1 MHPIDLQILPFEISI
16 AIDNLKLSVTTTPM
30 KLTEE
35 SNIQHD
41 TTSWYLI
48 DAITSETVSN
58 NLYSKSLTVWE
69 DVALEPNKEYKIR
82 VIYNTTDETL
92 SSKMVEKS
100 FKSPVVEIKQP
111 DFEID
116 MDPKNTRVSIALSEG
131 FQIFNS
137 DEQHLSTTYIIRSVD
152 GTVLYEKYKDEENL
166 TSFNATEY
174 LKSNGKYFIE
184 VMVHT
189 LNYDS
194 ARKIKYIKIP
204 QFTEGEPFEIALTVN
219 NNNNL
224 LPTIRG
230 MFHTEEDAII
240 KQVNLKIARRGY
252 PKENIALFNK
262 FLKQYEG
269 KRSSEVGSTI
279 EHTLT
284 EEEMRSIANLKLE
297 DKMGLWV
304 HPWIFTLEIWFTN
317 GIKIESRP
325 IYKRFPLRANTGI
338 IQRIRDDIPTF
349 KLANAQLG
357 ATWDSVESITWIVTN
372 AYGEQVVRETRSSL
386 DQTFSLEPYVLKGE
400 IVKGMFYY
408 IQTLLTTKA
417 GVSILGKTG
426 NERDHRSD
434 RKGVPFV
441 IDNLKIKEPY
451 IRITKIETKN
461 QDLFDVHLKLSR
473 FEVNHNPF
481 GIDIEHTKTSI
492 RVFDITHTSSNSNIQ
507 EKLVL
512 EADLEPTRTLTLS
525 KSKTFAPDFSM
536 DPTNV
541 GLYYNREY
549 RIEVHYF
556 GDNGMK
562 SHVGTEVFK
571 TPTVPVTKI
580 NSPIVQEAYMIPTGD
595 IHLIVANLNKDLVR
609 IDNNTEDSIMAT
621 VFKLYHG
628 TELIYSKE
636 STYDKYQFAIKDF
649 DNGLLA
655 RLAPNTEYWLDIEYK
670 TQYGV
675 FSPVTS
681 IRYIVGENPNKD
693 FKIVN
698 TFINA
703 TEANFRFLNLYED
716 AKYILTFR
724 DQRIEKALDNHIL
737 TLKDLTPKTEYK
749 LEIVGENIHDEITF
763 TTQATYYYSNEELLD
778 LNSKWE
784 LEYDRNFKG
793 NYLRTFINN
802 SLVHYKV
809 YDNILLDLIT
819 MKRVSVH
826 LSESNSYPIYDKIIT
841 TGIKD
846 GESILED
853 IESLNFFT
861 KEKFFIKVQLGISK
875 QLWLPEK
882 VLEFTVEEFDKVK
895 CFSHFL
901 WDKDDYEYLDKP
913 ILDSVDDKT
922 NVMYP
927 DSNLAKD
934 RVMKL
939 CLTVPKQFMEYIDY
953 IGAYYNVNYGPYS
966 VGYYQ
971 EAHKPMPNYKGESL
985 FFLLPY
991 NDNILY
997 TDYRDLT
1004 TSISMKPENVVP
1016 IIKFKDGTTLSF

>member
-1 MHPIDLQILPFEISI
+1 MHPNDLQILPFEINI
-16 AIDNLKLSVTTTPM
+16 AIDNLKLDVTTTPM
-30 KLTEE
+30 RLTED
-35 SNIQHD
+35 SDIKHD

-48 DAITSETVSN
+48 DSVTSETISA
-58 NLYSKSLTVWE
+58 NLYSKGLTTWG
-69 DVALEPNKEYKIR
+69 DIDLEPNKDYKIR
-82 VIYNTTDETL
+82 VIYHTTDETL
-92 SSKMVEKS
+92 STKMVEKS
-100 FKSPVVEIKQP
+100 FRSPVVEIKQP

-137 DEQHLSTTYIIRSVD
+137 DEPHLSTTYIIRSVD
-152 GTVLYEKYKDEENL
+152 GIVLYEKYKDTENL
-166 TSFNATEY
+166 TSFNATKY
-174 LKSNGKYFIE
+174 LKSNGKYYIE
-184 VMVHT
+184 VMTHT
-189 LNYDS
+189 LNYNS

-204 QFTEGEPFEIALTVN
+204 QFTEGEPFEIALTVTN
-219 NNNNL
+219 SNNL
-224 LPTIRG
+224 LLTIRG
-230 MFHTEEDAII
+230 MFHSEEDLII
-240 KQVNLKIARRGY
+240 KQVNLKIVRRGY
-252 PKENIALFNK
+252 PKENIVIFNK

-269 KRSSEVGSTI
+269 KRASEVGSVI
-279 EHTLT
+279 DYTLT

-317 GIKIESRP
+317 GSKTESRP
-325 IYKRFPLRANTGI
+325 IYKRFPLRLNTGV
-338 IQRIRDDIPTF
+338 IQRVRKDIPTF
-349 KLANAQLG
+349 KIANAELG
-357 ATWDSVESITWIVTN
+357 ATWDEIESVTWIVTN

-386 DQTFSLEPYVLKGE
+386 DQTFSLESYVLKGE

-408 IQTLLTTKA
+408 IQTLITTKA
-417 GVSILGKTG
+417 GVSILGRTG

-441 IDNLKIKEPY
+441 VDNIKIKEPY
-451 IRITKIETKN
+451 VRVTKIETKN
-461 QDLFDVHLKLSR
+461 QDLFDVHLQFSR

-481 GIDIEHTKTSI
+481 GIDIEHIKTSI
-492 RVFDITHTSSNSNIQ
+492 RVFDVTHTFSNSNIQ
-507 EKLVL
+507 EKLVF
-512 EADLEPTRTLTLS
+512 ETDLEPTRTLILS
-525 KSKTFAPDFSM
+525 RSKTYAPEFSI

-562 SHVGTEVFK
+562 SLVGTEIFK

-580 NSPIVQEAYMIPTGD
+580 NSPVVQEAYMIPTGD

-636 STYDKYQFAIKDF
+636 STYDKYQFAVKDF

-698 TFINA
+698 TFISA
-703 TEANFRFLNLYED
+703 IEANFRFLNLYED
-716 AKYILTFR
+716 AKYILTYR
-724 DQRIEKALDNHIL
+724 DQRIEKVIDNHIL
-737 TLKDLTPKTEYK
+737 TLKDLAPNTEYR
-749 LEIVGENIHDEITF
+749 LEVVGENIRDEIVFNTQ
-763 TTQATYYYSNEELLD
+763 TTYSYSNEELIN
-778 LNSKWE
+778 LNSKWD
-784 LEYDRNFKG
+784 LEYDHNFKG

-809 YDNILLDLIT
+809 YDSLLSDLIT
-819 MKRVSVH
+819 MKRVSIH
-826 LSESNSYPIYDKIIT
+826 LSESNSYPIYDKIVT

-861 KEKFFIKVQLGISK
+861 REKFFIKVQLGISN

-882 VLEFTVEEFDKVK
+882 VLTFEVEEFDRMKYLTQFV
-895 CFSHFL
+895 
-901 WDKDDYEYLDKP
+901 WDRDDYEYLDKP
-913 ILDSVDDKT
+913 VLDSVEDKM

-934 RVMKL
+934 RVLKL
-939 CLTVPKQFMEYIDY
+939 CLTVPKQFMEYIDH
-953 IGAYYNVNYGPYS
+953 IGVYYNINYGPYR

-971 EAHKPMPNYKGESL
+971 KAEKPTLNYRGESL
-985 FFLLPY
+985 FLLLPY

-997 TDYRDLT
+997 TDYRELT
-1004 TSISMKPENVVP
+1004 TSISMKPTDILP
-1016 IIKFKDGTTLSF
+1016 IVTFKDGNKISF